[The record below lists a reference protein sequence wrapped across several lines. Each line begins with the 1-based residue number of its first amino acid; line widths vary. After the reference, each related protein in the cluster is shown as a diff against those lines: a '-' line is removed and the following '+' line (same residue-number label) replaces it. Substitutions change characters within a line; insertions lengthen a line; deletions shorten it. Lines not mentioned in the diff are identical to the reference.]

1 MTTPVAAVVPCLAV
15 LPKLSVEGFA
25 EVWLAVRTCAAE
37 AQVDVDG
44 WPWWKGSAAAG
55 QPSAFQWLAE
65 AAEQR

>member
-1 MTTPVAAVVPCLAV
+1 MTTPVAAVVPYLAV
-15 LPKLSVEGFA
+15 MLTLSVEGFA

-44 WPWWKGSAAAG
+44 WPWSKGSAAAV
-55 QPSAFQWLAE
+55 QRSVVQWLAE